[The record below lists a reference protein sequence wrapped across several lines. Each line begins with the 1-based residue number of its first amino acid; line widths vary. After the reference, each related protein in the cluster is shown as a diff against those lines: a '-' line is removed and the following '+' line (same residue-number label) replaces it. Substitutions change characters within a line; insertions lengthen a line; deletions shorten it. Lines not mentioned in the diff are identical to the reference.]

1 MNTYSHKFFTS
12 LCFGND
18 INLMDSCILPDE
30 DEAQSGY
37 SCHFYNPVTRKCY
50 LGTED
55 SAKNRFIWHLSN
67 YLITKEQ
74 ESLGRA
80 IHYLE
85 DICTPVHTQYEDPVD
100 AAIRLNLH
108 INFEKRLDEY
118 LENQSQIYS
127 KLNATP
133 LSEVLEYYKDPVD
146 NAIKLNLHI
155 NSEKRSQ
162 FYSKLNVT
170 SLSEVLEYCPCKA
183 SELYYQCRYSGIT
196 TKVFDDVCELVV
208 SSLLIL
214 KSCIYLNK
222 IVSKTF
228 TIKKEKINI
237 LFERGKILPSCL
249 NTNFCLRY
257 NGIDNVSVY
266 HRESRMLNFNF
277 LTNLI

>member
-12 LCFGND
+12 LCFDND

-118 LENQSQIYS
+118 LEN
-127 KLNATP
+127 
-133 LSEVLEYYKDPVD
+133 
-146 NAIKLNLHI
+146 H
-155 NSEKRSQ
+155 SQ

-183 SELYYQCRYSGIT
+183 SELYYQYRDSGIT

-208 SSLLIL
+208 SSLLLL
-214 KSCIYLNK
+214 KSCIDLNK

-228 TIKKEKINI
+228 TIRKEKINI
-237 LFERGKILPSCL
+237 LFEGGKILPSCL

-277 LTNLI
+277 VRNLI